1 MQEYP
6 LNKQGICSNINIKT
20 ISFINPSKL
29 SNNVYLLNE
38 LIDCPLGEGGVAQVH
53 VGIMCLI
60 LHYIYNQPRCHQRYR
75 VEKKLE
81 FINHS

>member
-20 ISFINPSKL
+20 TSFINPSKL

-38 LIDCPLGEGGVAQVH
+38 LIDCPLGEGG
-53 VGIMCLI
+53 G
-60 LHYIYNQPRCHQRYR
+60 
-75 VEKKLE
+75 
-81 FINHS
+81 